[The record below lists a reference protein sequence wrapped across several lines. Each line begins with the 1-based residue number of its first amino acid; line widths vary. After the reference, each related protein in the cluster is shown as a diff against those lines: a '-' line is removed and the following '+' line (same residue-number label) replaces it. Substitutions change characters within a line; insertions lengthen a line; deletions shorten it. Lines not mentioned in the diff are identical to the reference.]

1 MTSADLIAR
10 AMRIAGVLASGETP
24 SAAESAD
31 ALVIANQMLEAWSAE
46 KLMVFTLTIQQF
58 TLVAGTQSYTM
69 GTGAAFN
76 VARPPKIDYAV
87 IVSLNN
93 PAQPLDLPIKMYTD
107 AEWEEV
113 RVKNLQSS
121 LPQGVYDDGGF
132 PLRTLSYWPIPS
144 VQVQTKLGCWTPL
157 TQLDNTATDFLF
169 PPGYMEAIVYN
180 LAVRID
186 AEWPGSIKPTAGV
199 IAMEAMKRIKSINI
213 TPTVLKCD
221 GITSGG
227 GNYNYLTD
235 NA

>member
-10 AMRIAGVLASGETP
+10 AMRIAGVLASGEIP

-31 ALVIANQMLEAWSAE
+31 VLVIANQMLEAWGAE
-46 KLMVFTLTIQQF
+46 ELMVFTLTIQQF

-69 GTGAAFN
+69 GTGGAFN
-76 VARPPKIDYAV
+76 VVRPPKIDYAV

-107 AEWEEV
+107 AEWAEV
-113 RVKNLQSS
+113 RVKNIPSS

-157 TQLDNTATDFLF
+157 TQLDSSATDFLF

-186 AEWPGSIKPTAGV
+186 AEWPGNIKPSAGV
-199 IAMEAMKRIKSINI
+199 IATEALRRIKSINI

-221 GITSGG
+221 GVNSGG